1 MSGAIRE
8 SGQSALGAGQPMAR
22 PAFADFLDRAA
33 LLESQVRSNDDMPLC
48 PAALRHLPACAALR
62 QRRNAR

>member
-1 MSGAIRE
+1 
-8 SGQSALGAGQPMAR
+8 MAR